1 MNAEPAQMV
10 PASGWT
16 GGRILGVDR
25 VYQVVA
31 GEVLQ
36 PLPKESRF
44 GFVDDALW
52 RARGLCHVWT
62 APADQGFFCSV
73 AVDRGCGHVF
83 GLSMRVMTPAGPD
96 VVR

>member
-1 MNAEPAQMV
+1 M
-10 PASGWT
+10 
-16 GGRILGVDR
+16 LGVDR

-52 RARGLCHVWT
+52 RARGHCHMWTPPFGKDFYERLCKTVG
-62 APADQGFFCSV
+62 AVICPAFV
-73 AVDRGCGHVF
+73 RGCYGHW
-83 GLSMRVMTPAGPD
+83 P
-96 VVR
+96 

>member
-16 GGRILGVDR
+16 GGRMLGVDR

-52 RARGLCHVWT
+52 RARGHCHVR
-62 APADQGFFCSV
+62 PFYLSIADGGRNPQLEYQCV
-73 AVDRGCGHVF
+73 RVVLRGQSSAKVTYTWR
-83 GLSMRVMTPAGPD
+83 M
-96 VVR
+96 